1 MHTKGKIRARQLLT
15 EACNNGYG
23 AAGVGEDDVSVDADT
38 KTFTRRQSGGSNWRW
53 EETTTLGLDPFRV
66 VSNGKSTFWVLD
78 EDGTSESWDL
88 NYDTLQGKETWSVP
102 DCERRRSRRRPRRSA
117 TAATGRMTSPR
128 RRITAPS

>member
-1 MHTKGKIRARQLLT
+1 MLT

-38 KTFTRRQSGGSNWRW
+38 KTFTRGQSGGSNWRW

-66 VSNGKSTFWVLD
+66 VSDGKSTFWVLD

-88 NYDTLQGKETWSVP
+88 NYDTLQGTETPSP
-102 DCERRRSRRRPRRSA
+102 DLAGLPGTAQTRGGREESRRRRIGTSRPR
-117 TAATGRMTSPR
+117 
-128 RRITAPS
+128 